1 MANGDDRF
9 SGAIPESYDKLMV
22 PLLFAPWAEV
32 LADRVAALAPAD
44 ILETA
49 AGTGVLT
56 RALSKRCPAAT
67 ITATDLNAE
76 MLEVARRRVANGLVR
91 FLPADALDLPFGD
104 AAFDL
109 AVSQFGM
116 MFYPDR
122 ARGFAESWRLL
133 RPGGT
138 MFAATWAP
146 LADNPV
152 SEAVAVAVAKC
163 LTGNPPGF
171 FARVP
176 FSYHDPDVIRADACA
191 GGFDAVEI
199 DRVTLAHPPVAA
211 DSAVEALCLGTPMRA
226 EIESHG
232 PEAMAR
238 VLAAAKGAMA
248 AVSDE
253 RGRVAATMTALIV
266 TARR

>member
-1 MANGDDRF
+1 MANGDNRF
-9 SGAIPESYDKLMV
+9 SGAIPQLYDKLMV
-22 PLLFAPWAEV
+22 PLLFAPWAEL
-32 LADRVAALAPAD
+32 LAERIAALKPAD

-56 RALSKRCPAAT
+56 RALSERCPAAS

-76 MLEVARRRVANGLVR
+76 MLEVARGRVADSLVR
-91 FLPADALDLPFGD
+91 CLPADALDLPFAD
-104 AAFDL
+104 ARFDV

-116 MFYPDR
+116 MFYPDK

-138 MFAATWAP
+138 MIAALWAP

-152 SEAVAVAVAKC
+152 SETIAVAVANC
-163 LTGNPPGF
+163 LTSNPPDF

-176 FSYHDPDVIRADACA
+176 FSYHDPDVIRADART
-191 GGFDAVEI
+191 GGFDIVEI
-199 DRVTLAHPPVAA
+199 DQVTLAHPPVAA
-211 DSAVEALCLGTPMRA
+211 DSAAEALCLGTPMRA
-226 EIESHG
+226 EIDAHG
-232 PEAMAR
+232 PAAMAR
-238 VLAAAKGAMA
+238 VLAAAKAAMA
-248 AVSDE
+248 SVSDE